1 MSDNVHNPAHYTAGG
16 IETIDFI
23 QAKLGPDGFRAYCLG
38 NVLKYVTRHALKNG
52 DEDLKK
58 AGVYLGWAIDAL
70 PSSVKTELPRT
81 VSVPVYAENA
91 EAIIRERDAF
101 ILSQAHGLGPGP
113 AVDDEEPPLRAGTAS
128 KPDDL
133 L

>member
-23 QAKLGPDGFRAYCLG
+23 RAKLGPDGFRAYCLG

-52 DEDLKK
+52 DEDLHK
-58 AGVYLGWAIDAL
+58 AGVYLDWAIGEGVAYTIPTPPESDF
-70 PSSVKTELPRT
+70 VR
-81 VSVPVYAENA
+81 VPVVADPSEYAPPGVPF
-91 EAIIRERDAF
+91 DA
-101 ILSQAHGLGPGP
+101 
-113 AVDDEEPPLRAGTAS
+113 EEPPLRAGTAS

>member
-1 MSDNVHNPAHYTAGG
+1 MSDNVHNPAHYTSGG

-23 QAKLGPDGFRAYCLG
+23 RAKLGPEGFRAYCLG

-52 DEDLKK
+52 DEDLRK
-58 AGVYLGWAIDAL
+58 AGVYLGWAVE
-70 PSSVKTELPRT
+70 SVPEPPRT

-113 AVDDEEPPLRAGTAS
+113 AVDDDEPPLRAGTA
-128 KPDDL
+128 KPGDKL
-133 L
+133 